1 MITFSV
7 SALEK
12 APVNKSGI
20 LPEDFL
26 DLAPDDQFSAAGEGN
41 YDLTASLVSGGMLLS
56 GSAAIPVGAT
66 CGRCLAELEFTLDEN
81 DLHIFFELA
90 DGQETVDVDEELRA
104 ELLLNLPMN
113 PLCAP
118 DCQGL
123 CPECGCDLNETRC
136 NCEVKSAADKVSP
149 WSALDSLNL

>member
-12 APVNKSGI
+12 APVRKSGI
-20 LPEDFL
+20 LSEKFL
-26 DLAPDDQFSAAGEGN
+26 DLAPDDSFAGNGEGS

-56 GSAAIPVGAT
+56 GRAAIPVKSS
-66 CGRCLAELEFTLDEN
+66 CGRCLKEAQISLSEA

-90 DGQETVDVDEELRA
+90 DGQETVEVDEELRA

-113 PLCAP
+113 PLCDAG
-118 DCQGL
+118 CRGL
-123 CPECGCDLNETRC
+123 CPQCGCDLNEKQC
-136 NCEVKSAADKVSP
+136 NCEVSSAAGKVSP
-149 WSALDSLNL
+149 WSALDDLKL

>member
-12 APVNKSGI
+12 APVKKSGI
-20 LPEDFL
+20 LPENFL
-26 DLAPDDQFSAAGEGN
+26 DLAPQDQFSAAGEGN

-56 GSAAIPVGAT
+56 GSADIPVAAT
-66 CGRCLAELEFTLDEN
+66 CGRCLKNLQFTLKES

-90 DGQETVDVDEELRA
+90 DGQETVEIDEDLRA

-113 PLCAP
+113 PLCSA

-123 CPECGCDLNETRC
+123 CPECGCDLNVEKCSCQVTC
-136 NCEVKSAADKVSP
+136 AADKVSP
-149 WSALDSLNL
+149 WSALDDLKL